1 MQIIGTLQMVT
12 VFTDEEYDTL
22 ITGTTKYAAKLL
34 KKTDQC
40 RMVAQ
45 CAHLFWTGRGPN
57 GEAPRKKSRRSTC
70 SGVLE
75 AQYKK
80 IANGIMN
87 PVANLELLIEILNEY
102 LYYYAQGCSK
112 VEVKHIKERIES
124 DTEHM
129 DDLDE
134 AGDLKVKFE
143 DTVKYI
149 KAKAKEADDTLFKAI
164 IGK

>member
-45 CAHLFWTGRGPN
+45 CAHLFWTGRGPK
-57 GEAPRKKSRRSTC
+57 GEAPRKADEVHAAECLRRS
-70 SGVLE
+70 V
-75 AQYKK
+75 K

-102 LYYYAQGCSK
+102 LYY
-112 VEVKHIKERIES
+112 
-124 DTEHM
+124 
-129 DDLDE
+129 
-134 AGDLKVKFE
+134 
-143 DTVKYI
+143 
-149 KAKAKEADDTLFKAI
+149 
-164 IGK
+164 

>member
-45 CAHLFWTGRGPN
+45 CAHQYLDADPTAR
-57 GEAPRKKSRRSTC
+57 RRKSRRGTC

-75 AQYKK
+75 AQYK
-80 IANGIMN
+80 N
-87 PVANLELLIEILNEY
+87 
-102 LYYYAQGCSK
+102 C
-112 VEVKHIKERIES
+112 
-124 DTEHM
+124 
-129 DDLDE
+129 
-134 AGDLKVKFE
+134 
-143 DTVKYI
+143 
-149 KAKAKEADDTLFKAI
+149 
-164 IGK
+164 

>member
-57 GEAPRKKSRRSTC
+57 GEAPRKADEVHAAECLRRSI
-70 SGVLE
+70 
-75 AQYKK
+75 K

-112 VEVKHIKERIES
+112 VEVKHIKSVLKAIQ
-124 DTEHM
+124 EHM

>member
-57 GEAPRKKSRRSTC
+57 GEAPRKADEGHAAECLRRS
-70 SGVLE
+70 
-75 AQYKK
+75 
-80 IANGIMN
+80 I
-87 PVANLELLIEILNEY
+87 
-102 LYYYAQGCSK
+102 
-112 VEVKHIKERIES
+112 
-124 DTEHM
+124 
-129 DDLDE
+129 
-134 AGDLKVKFE
+134 
-143 DTVKYI
+143 
-149 KAKAKEADDTLFKAI
+149 
-164 IGK
+164 